1 MRQEEIDEI
10 IRKQREFFESGKTL
24 DVEYRINALRHLR
37 HIIARHEKEID
48 EALKKDLGKGPVEG
62 YMCET
67 GMVLSELSYMIKHTA
82 AFAREKNV
90 ITPLAQFASRS
101 FVKPSP
107 LELPLYANP

>member
-48 EALKKDLGKGPVEG
+48 EALKKI
-62 YMCET
+62 
-67 GMVLSELSYMIKHTA
+67 SEKAPWRDTC
-82 AFAREKNV
+82 ARREWC
-90 ITPLAQFASRS
+90 
-101 FVKPSP
+101 
-107 LELPLYANP
+107 